1 MMIYHA
7 FLSIVCVAA
16 ILASVA
22 LLAVLSALT
31 LPPLDK
37 FGRRSVVAVLIC
49 LVALWAAVFT
59 IYDSPKPGEVRRISL
74 PRTRMNGALPVAG
87 SSASSS
93 LISPGRG
100 RMGRTDRGLLLD
112 GLYCVWR

>member
-1 MMIYHA
+1 M
-7 FLSIVCVAA
+7 AA

-59 IYDSPKPGEVRRISL
+59 IYDSPKPGEVRK
-74 PRTRMNGALPVAG
+74 MH
-87 SSASSS
+87 
-93 LISPGRG
+93 
-100 RMGRTDRGLLLD
+100 LLRRWVNTLS
-112 GLYCVWR
+112 